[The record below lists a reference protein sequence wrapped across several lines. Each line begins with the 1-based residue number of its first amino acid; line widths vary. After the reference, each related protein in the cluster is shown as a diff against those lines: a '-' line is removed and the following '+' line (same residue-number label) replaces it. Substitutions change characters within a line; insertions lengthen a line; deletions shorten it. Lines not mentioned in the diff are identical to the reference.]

1 MELNRS
7 LKKYSAFDDKLYK
20 SYHAYKSMYSRTSG
34 QIGIELQYEN
44 WYTSVMELADNK
56 QIVRWV
62 LERRKDTDDYI
73 YGKLI
78 FYADKMR
85 KYLFPIIIVGLVSAL
100 NINRFRQLII
110 ASALF
115 GIAIALLLIGEIFV
129 HKNYIILK
137 RFYQDIFTILD
148 ELENNKT

>member
-1 MELNRS
+1 
-7 LKKYSAFDDKLYK
+7 
-20 SYHAYKSMYSRTSG
+20 
-34 QIGIELQYEN
+34 
-44 WYTSVMELADNK
+44 
-56 QIVRWV
+56 
-62 LERRKDTDDYI
+62 
-73 YGKLI
+73 
-78 FYADKMR
+78 MR